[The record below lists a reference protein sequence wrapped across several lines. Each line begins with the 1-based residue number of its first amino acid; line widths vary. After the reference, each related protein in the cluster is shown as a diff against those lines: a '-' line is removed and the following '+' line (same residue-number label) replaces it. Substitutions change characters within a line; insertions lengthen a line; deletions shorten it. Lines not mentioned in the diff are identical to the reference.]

1 MTRSVSIPVAAAF
14 FLSGAAALVYQVAWQ
29 RILALHSGVGIYS
42 IAMIVGAFMAGL
54 GLGSWGGGVLSTR
67 LDERKALRAFAWLEL
82 GVAAFGAVSVPFYYD
97 GLYLKGASLYD
108 SPVRV
113 ALLHFLS
120 LLLPTALM
128 GMSLPFLARA
138 SVTVRESASRTLGVL
153 YGINVLGA
161 ATGALVTPWLLVR
174 FLGVRGA
181 VGVAVAAN
189 LVAAALVV
197 VARQSTR
204 GETQAAGAPL
214 LPAPTAAPPG
224 IPVGPEPGPAGGTS
238 PAMAASA
245 SHPLSLWMVLY
256 AASGFIA
263 LSLEILWFRVM
274 DVAVKSGAFTFGTL
288 LFVYLLGNAAGS
300 LLGVGRVERLRRPL
314 SAFLLCQCL
323 LLAASALAFILL
335 VRLPPDLP
343 VYSALFRYWGGVSH
357 LRMRGFTDT
366 FANAA
371 LLYGL
376 LPVFLFGL
384 PTVLMGLSFPI
395 LQRAVQDEVRT
406 SGRKVGFLQAAN
418 ITGCLLGSLLVG
430 LVFLSAFGTAG
441 TMRLLVLLGVGF
453 ALVGMRDEGVR
464 FRFGA
469 LAAAL
474 VGLAFLLPAQDDLW
488 RRLHGSHSQ
497 PGALFEEDGTGVAGL
512 TPSTTKTG
520 STVWRVWVNG
530 KSNSLLPFGGVHTAL
545 GAAPALM
552 HPAPRD
558 IAIIGLGSGD
568 TAWGAGVRRD
578 VTERVVVYEIIAPQ
592 KRLLEQLASRPS
604 PPQKLGHFL
613 GDPRIHHLVADGRNA
628 LDRGEALYD
637 VIEMDALYPGS
648 AGAGNLY
655 STEFFRIC
663 ARKLRPGGLMSAW
676 NPRPRAHASF
686 LAAFPYV
693 VELGGGTILVGS
705 GSPIPIDPATWR
717 ERLFSPRVEAY
728 LGSKRAQE
736 MWDDT
741 LSGARP
747 ALEPMTPQVN
757 TDLFPRDEFNS
768 PAPNDGARR

>member
-1 MTRSVSIPVAAAF
+1 MRRSVPALVAAAF

-67 LDERKALRAFAWLEL
+67 LDERSALRAFAWLEL

-120 LLLPTALM
+120 LLFPTVLM

-138 SVTVRESASRTLGVL
+138 SVTAREGASRTLGVL

-174 FLGVRGA
+174 YFGVRGA
-181 VGVAVAAN
+181 MGAAVAAN
-189 LVAAALVV
+189 LVAAGLAV
-197 VARQSTR
+197 
-204 GETQAAGAPL
+204 AAGRKS
-214 LPAPTAAPPG
+214 
-224 IPVGPEPGPAGGTS
+224 I
-238 PAMAASA
+238 AASPGA
-245 SHPLSLWMVLY
+245 PAVPEGVSPGLAAQHPLFLWMLLY
-256 AASGFIA
+256 AASGFTA

-323 LLAASALAFILL
+323 LLAVSAVTLILL
-335 VRLPPDLP
+335 VRLPLDLP
-343 VYSALFRYWGGVSH
+343 GYAALFRYWGGVSH
-357 LRMRGFTDT
+357 LRMHGFTDT
-366 FANAA
+366 VANAA

-384 PTVLMGLSFPI
+384 PTLLMGLSFPI

-430 LVFLSAFGTAG
+430 LVFLGSLGTVG

-464 FRFGA
+464 SRFGT

-474 VGLAFLLPAQDDLW
+474 VGLAFLLPAQDELW
-488 RRLHGSHSQ
+488 RRLHGSHGQ
-497 PGALFEEDGTGVAGL
+497 PRALFEEDGTGVAGL
-512 TPSTTKTG
+512 TPSTTKGGPTG
-520 STVWRVWVNG
+520 WRVWVNG

-552 HPAPRD
+552 HPAPKD

-578 VTERVVVYEIIAPQ
+578 ATERVVVYEIIAPQ
-592 KRLLEQLASRPS
+592 KRLLDKLAERPNA
-604 PPQKLGHFL
+604 PEKLARFL
-613 GDPRIHHLVADGRNA
+613 ADPRMHHLVADGRNA
-628 LDRGEALYD
+628 INRGEALYD

-648 AGAGNLY
+648 AGSGNLY

-663 ARKLRPGGLMSAW
+663 GRKLRPGGLMCVW
-676 NPRPRAHASF
+676 NPKPRAHASF

-693 VELGGGTILVGS
+693 VELGGQEILVGS
-705 GSPIPIDPATWR
+705 GSPIPLDSEAWR
-717 ERLFSPRVEAY
+717 GRLFSPRVVAY
-728 LGSKRAQE
+728 LGPTRVQE
-736 MWDDT
+736 IWEV
-741 LSGARP
+741 LESARP
-747 ALEPMTPQVN
+747 VTEPMTSEVN
-757 TDLFPRDEFNS
+757 EDLFPRDEFNT
-768 PAPNDGARR
+768 PAKSGAEGR

>member
-1 MTRSVSIPVAAAF
+1 MRRSLPILVAAAF

-54 GLGSWGGGVLSTR
+54 GLGSWAGGVLSTR
-67 LDERKALRAFAWLEL
+67 FDERTALRSFAWLEL

-108 SPVRV
+108 TPVRV

-120 LLLPTALM
+120 LLFPTALM

-138 SVTVRESASRTLGVL
+138 SVTAREGASRTLGVL

-161 ATGALVTPWLLVR
+161 AVGALVTPWLLVR
-174 FLGVRGA
+174 HVGVRGA
-181 VGVAVAAN
+181 VGTAVAAN
-189 LVAAALVV
+189 LVAAAL
-197 VARQSTR
+197 ALAEGRKAR
-204 GETQAAGAPL
+204 GETPASSSPSVPGSIAA
-214 LPAPTAAPPG
+214 LPGVPAQPEGDPPD
-224 IPVGPEPGPAGGTS
+224 PGPQ
-238 PAMAASA
+238 
-245 SHPLSLWMVLY
+245 HPLSLWMLLY
-256 AASGFIA
+256 AASGFTA

-288 LFVYLLGNAAGS
+288 LFVYLLGNALGS
-300 LLGVGRVERLRRPL
+300 LVGVGRVEKLRRPL
-314 SAFLLCQCL
+314 PAFLLCQCL
-323 LLAASALAFILL
+323 LLAVSALTFILL

-343 VYSALFRYWGGVSH
+343 GYAGLFRYWGGVSH

-366 FANAA
+366 VANAA

-384 PTVLMGLSFPI
+384 PTALMGLSFPI
-395 LQRAVQDEVRT
+395 LQRAVHDEVRT

-418 ITGCLLGSLLVG
+418 IAGCLLGSLLVG

-441 TMRLLVLLGVGF
+441 TLRLLVLLGVGF
-453 ALVGMRDEGVR
+453 ALVGLREEGVR
-464 FRFGA
+464 SRFGA

-474 VGLAFLLPAQDDLW
+474 FMLAFFLPAQDDLW
-488 RRLHGSHSQ
+488 RRLHGSHAQ
-497 PGALFEEDGTGVAGL
+497 PRALFEEDGTGVAGL
-512 TPSTTKTG
+512 TPWTTKTG
-520 STVWRVWVNG
+520 STLWRVWVNG

-552 HPAPRD
+552 HPAPKD

-578 VTERVVVYEIIAPQ
+578 STERVVVYEIIAPQ
-592 KRLLEQLASRPS
+592 KRLLDRLAERPNA
-604 PPQKLGHFL
+604 PEKLARFL
-613 GDPRIHHLVADGRNA
+613 ADPRMLHIVADGRNA
-628 LDRGEALYD
+628 LDREETLYD

-648 AGAGNLY
+648 AGSGNLY

-663 ARKLRPGGLMSAW
+663 ARRLRPGGLMCAW
-676 NPRPRAHASF
+676 NPKARTHASF

-693 VELGGGTILVGS
+693 LELGGREILVGS
-705 GSPIPIDPATWR
+705 RNPIPLDLEAWR
-717 ERLFSPRVEAY
+717 DRLFSPRVVAY
-728 LGSKRAQE
+728 LGPARAQSLWGVLE
-736 MWDDT
+736 T
-741 LSGARP
+741 ARP
-747 ALEPMTPQVN
+747 AMEPMSPEVN
-757 TDLFPRDEFNS
+757 EDLFPRDEFNTPES
-768 PAPNDGARR
+768 TRGRR

>member
-128 GMSLPFLARA
+128 GMSCRSSPEPASPSAKARRGRSA
-138 SVTVRESASRTLGVL
+138 CSTGSTSWAPPRVRSSRHGCSSAS
-153 YGINVLGA
+153 
-161 ATGALVTPWLLVR
+161 
-174 FLGVRGA
+174 
-181 VGVAVAAN
+181 
-189 LVAAALVV
+189 
-197 VARQSTR
+197 S
-204 GETQAAGAPL
+204 
-214 LPAPTAAPPG
+214 
-224 IPVGPEPGPAGGTS
+224 
-238 PAMAASA
+238 ASA
-245 SHPLSLWMVLY
+245 ARWGWPWPRTSSPPRSLLSRDKAPVVRRRQPVRPSCLLRPQRRREFPWARSQVPRGDVAGHGRSHPLSLWMVLY

-592 KRLLEQLASRPS
+592 KRLLEQLASGPS
-604 PPQKLGHFL
+604 PPPKLGHFL

-693 VELGGGTILVGS
+693 VES
-705 GSPIPIDPATWR
+705 GAERSSWAAAARSRSIPQPG
-717 ERLFSPRVEAY
+717 ESVFSPR
-728 LGSKRAQE
+728 GSRPT
-736 MWDDT
+736 WDRNGRRRCGRT
-741 LSGARP
+741 L
-747 ALEPMTPQVN
+747 
-757 TDLFPRDEFNS
+757 S
-768 PAPNDGARR
+768 PAPGRPWSR